1 MTNADHDG
9 ANTERAL
16 IPVVNATSP
25 APTTVTEA
33 VAYLYEQGYTDDIKL
48 EGTNIV
54 SGRSNISYALC
65 NVVVDYTFRFEGDSD
80 PSDGAIVLGLRYPD
94 TDMRA
99 TLVSAYGHYAD
110 PETSEFFARLRKQS

>member
-33 VAYLYEQGYTDDIKL
+33 VAYLYEQGYTDDVKL
-48 EGTNIV
+48 EGNNV
-54 SGRSNISYALC
+54 LFGRSNIPFANI
-65 NVVVDYTFRFEGDSD
+65 NVIVDYMFRFEGDSD

-94 TDMRA
+94 TDIRA

-110 PETSEFFARLRKQS
+110 PETSEFFARLRKHS

>member
-1 MTNADHDG
+1 MTNHDRS
-9 ANTERAL
+9 NTERAL
-16 IPVVNATSP
+16 VPVVNATSP
-25 APTTVTEA
+25 APITVTEA
-33 VAYLYEQGYTDDIKL
+33 VAYLNEQGYTDDVNL

-54 SGRSNISYALC
+54 SGRTNISYALS
-65 NVVVDYTFRFEGDSD
+65 NVIVDYTFRFEGDSD
-80 PSDGAIVLGLRYPD
+80 PSDEAIVLGLRYPD